1 MRDNMFLETADRIGR
16 RLCRDAVWSGN
27 ACNWLGWALEVVGPT
42 WTPVYKAQNSTIY
55 DGTAGIAY
63 AAIEIGEAL
72 GDERIVSSG
81 LRELRNPRNVQPNE
95 TYVDIIGG
103 CAGAIQML
111 IDI

>member
-55 DGTAGIAY
+55 DGPARITHCIPRLYRIPRVALQLTPPHRASYRAIA
-63 AAIEIGEAL
+63 AL
-72 GDERIVSSG
+72 TDLGAQYRHRVYNASA
-81 LRELRNPRNVQPNE
+81 
-95 TYVDIIGG
+95 VD
-103 CAGAIQML
+103 A
-111 IDI
+111 